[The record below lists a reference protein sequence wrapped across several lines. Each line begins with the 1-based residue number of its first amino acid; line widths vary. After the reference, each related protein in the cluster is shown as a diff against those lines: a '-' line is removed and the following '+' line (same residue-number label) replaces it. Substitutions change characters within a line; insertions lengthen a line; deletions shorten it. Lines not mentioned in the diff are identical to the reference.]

1 MSKKISFVSPCYNEE
16 KNVYPFYNLVKE
28 TMKGKKF
35 QYEIVFV
42 NDGSRDKTMEELED
56 IYKTD
61 PEHITV
67 VNFLHNF
74 GKEAAMLA
82 GLKNATGDY
91 ICTIDSDLQQDPKYG
106 VQMANILEEND
117 SIDMVAAKPSN
128 EKDSFILSFF
138 KKSFYKII
146 NAIATVPFYQ
156 GVSDFRVFR
165 KNVCDAIVSMPE
177 HNRFSKGIFSWV
189 CPNIKCIDYEV
200 KDRANGTTKWSF
212 FKLFKYAFEGICSFS
227 HAPLLF
233 PIIFGAIELFT
244 AIALG
249 LITVIGHIANW
260 FIPFDIMWLFVVLL
274 GVTGIQSI
282 STGIIGQYLAKVHT
296 ETTNRPIYIIKEILN
311 KENYKNVD

>member
-28 TMKGKKF
+28 TMKCKNF
-35 QYEIVFV
+35 QYEIVFI
-42 NDGSRDKTMEELED
+42 NDGSRDDTMEELEE
-56 IYKTD
+56 IYQSD
-61 PEHITV
+61 PEHIVV

-74 GKEAAMLA
+74 GKEAALLA

-106 VQMANILEEND
+106 VQMANILEENND
-117 SIDMVAAKPSN
+117 IDMVAAKPSN
-128 EKDSFILSFF
+128 EKDSALLSFF

-146 NAIATVPFYQ
+146 NTIASVPFYQ

-165 KNVCDAIVSMPE
+165 KNVCEAIVSMPE

-189 CPNIKCIDYEV
+189 CPNIICIDYEV
-200 KDRANGTTKWSF
+200 KDRASGTTKWSF

-227 HAPLLF
+227 HTPLLF
-233 PIIFGAIELFT
+233 PLIFGAIELFAT
-244 AIALG
+244 FILMC
-249 LITVIGHIANW
+249 ITIVGHIASW
-260 FIPFDIMWLFVVLL
+260 TMPFTTLWLFVMLL
-274 GVTGIQSI
+274 GLTGVQSI
-282 STGIIGQYLAKVHT
+282 STGIIGQYLSKVHT

>member
-128 EKDSFILSFF
+128 EKDSFVLSFF

-165 KNVCDAIVSMPE
+165 KNVCDTITSMPE

-189 CPNIKCIDYEV
+189 CPDIQCIDYEV
-200 KDRANGTTKWSF
+200 KERTSGTTKWSF

-227 HAPLLF
+227 HTPLLF
-233 PIIFGAIELFT
+233 PIVFGILELIFGGI
-244 AIALG
+244 LG
-249 LITVIGHIANW
+249 IINIIGHIAGW
-260 FIPFDIMWLFVVLL
+260 LMPFSVLWIIFSVL
-274 GVTGIQSI
+274 ILTGIQSI
-282 STGIIGQYLAKVHT
+282 STGIIGQYIAKIHT
-296 ETTNRPIYIIKEILN
+296 ETINRPLYVIKEIF
-311 KENYKNVD
+311 KGEK